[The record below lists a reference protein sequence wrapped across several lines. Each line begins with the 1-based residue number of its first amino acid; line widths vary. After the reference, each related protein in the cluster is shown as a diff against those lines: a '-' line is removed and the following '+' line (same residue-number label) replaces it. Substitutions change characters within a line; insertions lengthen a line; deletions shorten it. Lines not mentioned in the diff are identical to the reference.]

1 MEEHILVCLS
11 PSTANSKIIRT
22 AAKMAQAFG
31 GAFTALYV
39 ETPDAGRMDEKDR
52 EQLQENI
59 KLAQQLGAAV
69 EVLQG
74 DDVPFQIA
82 EYARLS
88 GVTKVVAGRSAAG
101 RHRFLKK
108 TTLTEQI
115 LMHAPDLEVHI
126 IPGQPAE
133 MSAWRRANASDWFAF
148 SAADVVKSTGIL
160 VFASLVGCLFEYL
173 GFTEANIITVY
184 VLAVLVISTV
194 SEKRVYSLVS
204 ALVSVAAF
212 NFLFTEPK
220 FTLRAYEKGYPVT
233 FVVMFI
239 AAFLTG
245 SLAAKLKR
253 NARQAARAAFRTKT
267 LFDTNKMM
275 QQAQSREEI
284 FSAAAR
290 QLLRLLDRD
299 IILYPVDRGLL
310 GEPVFLRADGGGS
323 IEDYVCESEK
333 RAAAWTAVNNRRAGR
348 GTRIFPDAKC
358 LYLAIRIKNAV
369 YGVAG
374 VASGVRE
381 TDVFE
386 NDILLSIL
394 GECALALENRKNAE
408 EKEEAAVL
416 AKNEQLRADL
426 LRAISHDLRTP
437 LTSISGNASNLLSNG
452 ESFDTGTRNTLY
464 QDIYDDA
471 MWLIA
476 LVENLLSITRLE
488 EGRLNFHITAEL
500 VDEVV
505 QEALRHVNRLKS
517 EHVITVDN
525 EDDLLLAR
533 MDARLIV
540 QVIINL
546 VDNAVKYTPKG
557 SHIEIRTKR
566 QDDMA
571 VISVADDGPGIPAGQ
586 KEKVFEMF
594 YCGADR
600 AADSRR
606 SLGLGLALCRSIVNT
621 HGGTIEAADNKPH
634 GAVFTFTLPVEEV
647 RLNG

>member
-11 PSTANSKIIRT
+11 PSPANTKIIRA
-22 AAKMAQAFG
+22 AAKMAQAFRG
-31 GAFTALYV
+31 VFTALYV
-39 ETPDAGRMDEKDR
+39 EAPDAGRMDERDR
-52 EQLQENI
+52 ERLQENI

-69 EVLQG
+69 EVMQG

-88 GVTKVVAGRSAAG
+88 EVTKVVVGSSIAGI
-101 RHRFLKK
+101 HRFLNK
-108 TTLTEQI
+108 TTLTEQL

-126 IPGQPAE
+126 IPDQAAE
-133 MSAWRRANASDWFAF
+133 MSVWRRKSVSDWFAF
-148 SAADVVKSTGIL
+148 SAADIAKSAGIL
-160 VFASLVGCLFEYL
+160 ILASLVGYLFEHL

-220 FTLRAYEKGYPVT
+220 FTLQAYEKGYPVT

-253 NARQAARAAFRTKT
+253 NARQSARAAFRTKT

-284 FSAAAR
+284 FSVAAR

-310 GEPVFLRADGGGS
+310 GEPVFLRADGGGC

-333 RAAAWTAVNNRRAGR
+333 RAAAWTAVNNRRAGC
-348 GTRIFPDAKC
+348 GTRIFSDAKC

-374 VASGVRE
+374 VTSGVRE

-416 AKNEQLRADL
+416 AKNEQLRANL

-452 ESFDTGTRNTLY
+452 ESFDTETRNTLY

-557 SHIEIRTKR
+557 SHIEIRTRR